1 MRTSCIP
8 SANNS
13 IAFVRASTGLSRR
26 KDTPPS
32 PETVVC
38 TDTLYVNG
46 QTLKIARDILVYD
59 GRLWQETKK
68 GKIKVR
74 HYPLDRVL
82 DSFAINA
89 HHARDRAAAARRPGL
104 HFNFITGPFW
114 VSPLR
119 SDARRAKGYSM
130 RTQITLHAPLPE
142 GLLCPDCGATV
153 SMKLVEPKLSPPH
166 IWFDVYTFECINC
179 RHRHVRSVDPFP
191 DAGRF

>member
-1 MRTSCIP
+1 M
-8 SANNS
+8 
-13 IAFVRASTGLSRR
+13 
-26 KDTPPS
+26 
-32 PETVVC
+32 VC
-38 TDTLYVNG
+38 ADTLYDNG

-114 VSPLR
+114 VSP
-119 SDARRAKGYSM
+119 SYPGAK
-130 RTQITLHAPLPE
+130 P
-142 GLLCPDCGATV
+142 
-153 SMKLVEPKLSPPH
+153 
-166 IWFDVYTFECINC
+166 
-179 RHRHVRSVDPFP
+179 
-191 DAGRF
+191 